1 MRDYKTLYSE
11 LKSVSL
17 DSGLSI
23 AAIIKDFYGLK
34 KKKGLIWEEYYNF
47 QLEKQPK
54 KFINSFLGIN
64 EQRYYLDYLNPKKY
78 YTVARNKYFT
88 HLFLDATGIKNKA
101 RLICYY
107 HPEFGITTSDIGN
120 DYISVERILKSKNVS
135 SCVIKTTESSHGDNV
150 YVISSISF
158 KEDDCTLIGFD
169 GREIKLRDI
178 LANNPLIFE
187 ETIKQTD
194 QLANFNKSSVNTIR
208 FMTLLFPDKSVKI
221 IATFIKIGRNGR
233 CVDNAGGGGNVDAGI
248 EVETGTLYNSIQF
261 DGWRKVKKIEVHP
274 DSGNRI
280 ERVTINNWDNI
291 KEKVIQF
298 QQAMPY
304 IKAAGWDIAITD
316 NGPYIIEV
324 NDFWDTTGQ
333 LFIGKGWREE
343 VKQCYLEWEKYNN
356 QTGVAYPFERQNN
369 LLNNHKLK
377 NIMHYE
383 F

>member
-11 LKSVSL
+11 LKSVSQ

-221 IATFIKIGRNGR
+221 IATF
-233 CVDNAGGGGNVDAGI
+233 C
-248 EVETGTLYNSIQF
+248 
-261 DGWRKVKKIEVHP
+261 
-274 DSGNRI
+274 
-280 ERVTINNWDNI
+280 
-291 KEKVIQF
+291 
-298 QQAMPY
+298 
-304 IKAAGWDIAITD
+304 
-316 NGPYIIEV
+316 
-324 NDFWDTTGQ
+324 
-333 LFIGKGWREE
+333 
-343 VKQCYLEWEKYNN
+343 
-356 QTGVAYPFERQNN
+356 
-369 LLNNHKLK
+369 
-377 NIMHYE
+377 
-383 F
+383 

>member
-11 LKSVSL
+11 LKSVSQ

-280 ERVTINNWDNI
+280 EGVTINNWDNI

-343 VKQCYLEWEKYNN
+343 VKQCHLEWEKYNN

>member
-11 LKSVSL
+11 LKSVSQ

-88 HLFLDATGIKNKA
+88 HLFLDAAGIKNKA

-107 HPEFGITTSDIGN
+107 LPEFGITTSDIGN

-280 ERVTINNWDNI
+280 EGVTINNWDNI

-316 NGPYIIEV
+316 QGPYIIEV

-333 LFIGKGWREE
+333 LFIGSGWREDIRN
-343 VKQCYLEWEKYNN
+343 CYFEWKKTNEKRHISY
-356 QTGVAYPFERQNN
+356 QFERKMN
-369 LLNNHKLK
+369 LLTIDKLCNIVNNG
-377 NIMHYE
+377 
-383 F
+383 